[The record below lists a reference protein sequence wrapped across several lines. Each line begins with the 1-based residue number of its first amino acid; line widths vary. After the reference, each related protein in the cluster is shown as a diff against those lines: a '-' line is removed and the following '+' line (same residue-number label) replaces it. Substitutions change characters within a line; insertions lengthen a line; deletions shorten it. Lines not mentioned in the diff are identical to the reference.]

1 MTSTT
6 EQAFPHVAAME
17 RYVDDVLSG
26 RRVENKRIIQAC
38 ERHRSNVGNIL
49 DENFP
54 YTFNVDLAEKAAKFF
69 ERFPHVKG
77 KWASSRRSVKDRLL
91 RLEPWQCFFVCSVFG
106 WVKKK
111 VSEDGRVLRRFRRVR
126 LYVPRKNGKSMLAAP
141 LGLYMF
147 TADGEEGAEVYSG
160 ATNEKQAWEIYG
172 PAKQMASERKDFCE
186 HFGVAVNAKSMVR
199 AGSMAKFLPIV
210 GKPGDGANVHCSLTD
225 EYHEHETDEQLSTM
239 ETGMGAR
246 EQPLSVIVS
255 TAGDNIA
262 GPCREDWLACERML
276 EGISPDDELFALVY
290 QLDKDDDWTSEAAL
304 IKANPN
310 YGISLN
316 AEALR
321 ADQIRAA
328 NDARLQNR
336 FQIKHCNKWV
346 QARDAYYNLE
356 RWRECA
362 RPRLTIQ
369 QFAGRR
375 AWLALDLASKNDLC
389 SIAALIPTG
398 VKGSTATPTFDGRIP
413 LTNVEFAVFWKH
425 YLPRDTVDK
434 PENDSYR
441 TWEKEGWLTVTEG
454 NVTDYF
460 RILEDLREWNKLL
473 DVADNAYDPGHGA
486 AMFVTACMN
495 HGLTMVEYGATVL
508 NFSEPMKETEAA
520 ISGLRMLHNG
530 DKVAEWALSNVVNKR
545 DRKDNDF
552 PNKERYE
559 NKIDPIVAKIMA
571 MGRFL
576 AGDEDPQDDWSG
588 FLTNTVVSYAK

>member
-6 EQAFPHVAAME
+6 DAAFPHVAAME
-17 RYVDDVLSG
+17 QYVDDVLSG
-26 RRVENKRIIQAC
+26 RRVEGLRMRQAC
-38 ERHRSNVGNIL
+38 ERHRRDVARIF
-49 DENFP
+49 DDAWP
-54 YTFNVDLAEKAAKFF
+54 YTFNVELAEKAARFF
-69 ERFPHVKG
+69 ERFPHLKG
-77 KWASSRRSVKDRLL
+77 KWASKRLPPKARLL
-91 RLEPWQCFFVCSVFG
+91 KLEPWQCFGVCSIFG
-106 WVKKK
+106 WVKKEK
-111 VSEDGRVLRRFRRVR
+111 SEAGRWLRRFRRVR
-126 LYVPRKNGKSMLAAP
+126 KYIARKNGKSMFAAP
-141 LGLYMF
+141 TGLFML

-160 ATNEKQAWEIYG
+160 ATNEKQAWEIFG
-172 PAKQMASERKDFCE
+172 PAKQMASERPDFCQ
-186 HFGVAVNAKSMVR
+186 HYGVEVNAKSIVR

-225 EYHEHETDEQLSTM
+225 EYHEHETDQQLATM
-239 ETGMGAR
+239 ETGMGSR

-262 GPCREDWLACERML
+262 GPCREDWLYCEKVL
-276 EGISPDDELFALVY
+276 DGIVVDEELFAMIF
-290 QLDKDDDWTSEAAL
+290 QPDKEDDWTSEIAL
-304 IKANPN
+304 MKANPN
-310 YGISLN
+310 LGVSID

-321 ADQIRAA
+321 SEQARAA
-328 NDARLQNR
+328 QEARLQNR
-336 FQIKHCNKWV
+336 FKIKHLNIWV
-346 QARDAYYNLE
+346 QARDAYYNIE

-362 RPRLTIQ
+362 RPGMKIE

-375 AWLALDLASKNDLC
+375 AWLSLDLASKNDLC
-389 SIAALIPTG
+389 SLCALIPTG
-398 VKGSTATPTFDGRIP
+398 IKGKTTAPSFDGRIP

-434 PENDSYR
+434 PENDHYR

-460 RILEDLREWNKLL
+460 LILEDLRGWNKLL

-486 AMFVTACMN
+486 AMFVTAAMN
-495 HGLTMVEYGATVL
+495 NGLTMIEYGATVL

-576 AGDEDPQDDWSG
+576 AGDEDPEDDWSG
-588 FLTNTVVSYAK
+588 FLTNTVVSHAK